1 MPIIRI
7 EMIEGR
13 SVEQKRQLA
22 RKITDAIVGIVKTKP
37 ENVRIYFYDLP
48 KSNMAHAGTLRV
60 DQEKAT

>member
-1 MPIIRI
+1 MPTVRV

-22 RKITDAIVGIVKTKP
+22 GKITDAIVEIAKTKP

-48 KSNMAHAGTLRV
+48 RSNVSQAGTLRV